1 MICVRH
7 EYDKIAG
14 VFDKLPKVFFEKLES
29 ESMKQ
34 GLELS
39 NNGTINSFAVFEEA
53 LCAIG
58 QLQVPT
64 NFLQGVPNNFEEGV
78 PTHFNSECQSPN
90 GGTDE
95 SGCNC
100 YKLDKYRWVD
110 SKKF

>member
-7 EYDKIAG
+7 ENDKIAN

-58 QLQVPT
+58 QLQVPIY
-64 NFLQGVPNNFEEGV
+64 
-78 PTHFNSECQSPN
+78 FNILKCQSPN
-90 GGTDE
+90 GGTLGGTDE
-95 SGCNC
+95 SDCDC
-100 YKLDKYRWVD
+100 YKLNKYRNVD
-110 SKKF
+110 SAKF

>member
-7 EYDKIAG
+7 ENDKIAN

-58 QLQVPT
+58 QLQVPIY
-64 NFLQGVPNNFEEGV
+64 
-78 PTHFNSECQSPN
+78 FNVLKCQSPN
-90 GGTDE
+90 GGTLGGTLGGTDE
-95 SGCNC
+95 SGCDC
-100 YKLDKYRWVD
+100 YKLNKYRNVD
-110 SKKF
+110 SAKF